1 MVNRYRE
8 LTISILGGGGEI
20 GANTIE
26 ICYGSEG
33 ILLDCG
39 VHPKKE
45 GYEALPEFDMM
56 SRFPDAVLVTHGH
69 VDHCGGL
76 PYLTRLFSHFR
87 VHATLPT
94 IRIMERM
101 LHNSVMVMGTLRK
114 ERGIV
119 EYPLYNH
126 EDVEN
131 LMELTRA
138 HLYKEFFEVS
148 PHGVMRA
155 MFNPAGHVL
164 GSASILLEI
173 DGYRIFYTGD
183 ISGGYQE
190 LLGPYEPIEWLDNVN
205 TVITECTQG
214 AVDETQVN
222 SYFDE
227 ALNLADAIN
236 KVIESSGSVLIPTFA
251 LGRTQEVANILARL
265 QEEGVLMKV
274 PIYLSGLGRAIY
286 EIYEQFRE
294 YLSENSTLRPLR
306 FFRKMGNVLDKSV
319 VEYLLK
325 EPSIIIA
332 TSGMMVENTPSALIA
347 ERMVSSK
354 HHGIFFVGYV
364 DPDTLG
370 YKLLTSAEGDKLMFQ
385 LDAEP
390 VEIKLRNIKRFHFSG
405 HAYRSA
411 LVRLIDSLNP
421 ENVIV
426 IHGDPPAL
434 EWMKDHLKDK
444 YNCIMPKNGERIS
457 FQI

>member
-1 MVNRYRE
+1 MSKYRE

-26 ICYGSEG
+26 VCYGSEG

-39 VHPKKE
+39 IHPKKE

-69 VDHCGGL
+69 IDHCGGL

-101 LHNSVMVMGTLRK
+101 LHNSVVVMSTLRR

-131 LMELTRA
+131 LIEVTRA
-138 HLYKEFFEVS
+138 HLYKEIFEVS
-148 PHGVMRA
+148 PHGVIKA

-164 GSASILLEI
+164 GSASILLDIEGHKI
-173 DGYRIFYTGD
+173 LYTGD

-190 LLGPYEPIEWLDNVN
+190 LLGPYEPIEWLDCVD
-205 TVITECTQG
+205 TMIVECTQG
-214 AVDETQVN
+214 AVDERQVN
-222 SYFDE
+222 PYFDE
-227 ALNLADAIN
+227 ALNLAGAIN
-236 KVIESSGSVLIPTFA
+236 EVIDRSGSVLIPTFA
-251 LGRTQEVANILARL
+251 LGRTQEIANILARL
-265 QEEGVLMKV
+265 QEEGVLKKV

-286 EIYEQFRE
+286 EIYEQFKE
-294 YLSENSTLRPLR
+294 YLNEKSILRPLR
-306 FFRKMGNVLDKSV
+306 SFRKLGNVLDKNV
-319 VEYLLK
+319 VNQLIG

-347 ERMVSSK
+347 ERMVMSK

-370 YKLLTSAEGDKLMFQ
+370 YRLLTSEEGDKLAFQ

-390 VEIKLRNIKRFHFSG
+390 VEVKLRNIRRFHFSG

-411 LVRLIDSLNP
+411 LVKLIESYNP

-426 IHGDPPAL
+426 VHGDPPAL
-434 EWMKDHLKDK
+434 EWMREHLKDN
-444 YNCIMPKNGERIS
+444 YNCIVPGNGEKIS
-457 FQI
+457 FQV